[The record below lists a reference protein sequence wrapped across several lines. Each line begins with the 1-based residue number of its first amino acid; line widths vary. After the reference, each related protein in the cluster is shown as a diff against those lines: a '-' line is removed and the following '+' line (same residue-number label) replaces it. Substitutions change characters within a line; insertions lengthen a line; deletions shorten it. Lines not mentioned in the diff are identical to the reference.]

1 MEPPKSGAVEHCHCW
16 CEDIRVAVRY
26 RRRDDGRRNSIKL
39 ELTRWR
45 VLEYHKLPVTE
56 HL

>member
-45 VLEYHKLPVTE
+45 VLEYHQLPVTE